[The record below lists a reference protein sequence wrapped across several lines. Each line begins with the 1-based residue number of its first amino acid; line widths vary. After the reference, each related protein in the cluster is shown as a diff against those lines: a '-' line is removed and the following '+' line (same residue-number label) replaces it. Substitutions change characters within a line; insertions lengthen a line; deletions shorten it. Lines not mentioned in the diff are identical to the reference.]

1 MASLV
6 LTDSSQL
13 TSDSQHLEPVVK
25 VPVDSSQSFAPLFL
39 PDPKDGSL
47 YLLRGSDNEAL
58 KKLPFTIPQLVA
70 SSPCKSSDGILYT
83 VGNFEGYSFLVNAD
97 VLILFRLHPPHQ
109 PLYLTPNYMNPLSPS
124 LELGTCADLV
134 HFVASSTGHA
144 MTLDRRLGSL
154 MWEGDY
160 GSPVI
165 AMYLL
170 ENEGLTS
177 VPFTSVAD
185 ETLNHL
191 LTRLT
196 SEPSFGPEDIKLY
209 TTLYI
214 GEHRH
219 GLYAFPS
226 LVDTQTPTIAPGQI
240 GGPLLLE
247 GPRPMVGSLSEWK
260 YGLPLPGNNMKLS
273 PLNLELS
280 LTFQSLPKE
289 KSVTS
294 PPVVIL
300 GHYVVPEFGKNIPQ
314 IEGRSDAIIQPSFED
329 VIENKS
335 TLQSE
340 SSVEHTNKNG
350 EFKEINSIGIQTEDA
365 KSHKPMREF
374 QQQSQGSRGSNSGS
388 RWQDVTA
395 VAEEMGGGN
404 VRVGKIIFNMDD
416 ILGKGCEGTF
426 LESKPHHLI
435 IKYDKTRGQFDNRAV
450 AVKRLLPECFTFA
463 DREVDLLRES
473 DEHANVV
480 RYFCTEQDKQF
491 RYIALELCAATLQDY
506 VEGKFEVGGKIA
518 AEVILYQAMAGLQ
531 HLHSLDIVHRDIKPH
546 NVLMSMPNPRGEVR
560 VMISDFGLCK
570 KLKVGRV
577 SFSRRSGVTGTDGW
591 IAPEMLS
598 GASRTTCAV
607 DIFSMGCVFYYV
619 LSLGKHPF
627 GDALRRQANIL
638 AGDSKLTDLESD
650 ENLLSLTLVE
660 AMISMEAHKRP
671 QATAVLKH
679 PLFWDKAKILAF
691 FQDVS
696 DRVEKESDESLVLS
710 GLEFNSSRI
719 VREDWRQCIDWEVA
733 HDLRKYRNY
742 RGNSVRDLLR
752 ALRNK
757 KHHYRDLSE
766 EAQQSLG
773 ELPNKFVDYWTERF
787 PLLLLH
793 SWLAMQCIRSE
804 PVFDQ
809 YYHSSYTFNST
820 ITSMATNIEKAGQP
834 FPENSQ
840 VSKAW
845 MRRKS
850 GSPHRGALG
859 RKMIGDTVDQQYF
872 DSPLVQRLN
881 PDCSP
886 KLNKK
891 DVVDYKN
898 KHKWV
903 STNLEESHNFE
914 SMNWRREDDPIRQK
928 FLRDGKKVEEISG
941 TLSPRWRSAR
951 LANALV
957 MLSSTAED
965 GEIEARITVG

>member
-1 MASLV
+1 MTSLTV
-6 LTDSSQL
+6 MTALIILITTVFVV
-13 TSDSQHLEPVVK
+13 TSADDAK
-25 VPVDSSQSFAPLFL
+25 NQSTNYVQEWDDPLMLLSTLDGPLFL

-47 YLLRGSDNEAL
+47 YLLRGSDSEAL

-83 VGNFEGYSFLVNAD
+83 GKKLDTWFSVNPRTGVKHEVLSFDKVDRTCPLTDSDESILLGKTEYNILMFDSKSKEKQWNITFFDYASTAMESERVNS
-97 VLILFRLHPPHQ
+97 
-109 PLYLTPNYMNPLSPS
+109 Y
-124 LELGTCADLV
+124 DLV

-329 VIENKS
+329 VIQNKS
-335 TLQSE
+335 TMQRG

-365 KSHKPMREF
+365 KSHKPVFTLKLNGWKMMSERNLTFILSKDCVRFMYYEAKSWLDQQENKGLKLILIILVGCMFSMFWYVRVQMREF

-395 VAEEMGGGN
+395 VAEEMGG
-404 VRVGKIIFNMDD
+404 
-416 ILGKGCEGTF
+416 
-426 LESKPHHLI
+426 
-435 IKYDKTRGQFDNRAV
+435 GQFDNRAV

-518 AEVILYQAMAGLQ
+518 ANVILYQAMAGLQ

-710 GLEFNSSRI
+710 SLEFDSSRV

-757 KHHYRDLSE
+757 VFLSGDLIPSSVEFLSKHFM
-766 EAQQSLG
+766 G
-773 ELPNKFVDYWTERF
+773 DY
-787 PLLLLH
+787 
-793 SWLAMQCIRSE
+793 
-804 PVFDQ
+804 
-809 YYHSSYTFNST
+809 
-820 ITSMATNIEKAGQP
+820 
-834 FPENSQ
+834 
-840 VSKAW
+840 
-845 MRRKS
+845 
-850 GSPHRGALG
+850 
-859 RKMIGDTVDQQYF
+859 
-872 DSPLVQRLN
+872 
-881 PDCSP
+881 
-886 KLNKK
+886 
-891 DVVDYKN
+891 
-898 KHKWV
+898 
-903 STNLEESHNFE
+903 
-914 SMNWRREDDPIRQK
+914 
-928 FLRDGKKVEEISG
+928 
-941 TLSPRWRSAR
+941 
-951 LANALV
+951 
-957 MLSSTAED
+957 
-965 GEIEARITVG
+965 

>member
-1 MASLV
+1 M
-6 LTDSSQL
+6 
-13 TSDSQHLEPVVK
+13 
-25 VPVDSSQSFAPLFL
+25 
-39 PDPKDGSL
+39 
-47 YLLRGSDNEAL
+47 
-58 KKLPFTIPQLVA
+58 
-70 SSPCKSSDGILYT
+70 
-83 VGNFEGYSFLVNAD
+83 
-97 VLILFRLHPPHQ
+97 
-109 PLYLTPNYMNPLSPS
+109 
-124 LELGTCADLV
+124 
-134 HFVASSTGHA
+134 
-144 MTLDRRLGSL
+144 DRHS
-154 MWEGDY
+154 
-160 GSPVI
+160 
-165 AMYLL
+165 
-170 ENEGLTS
+170 
-177 VPFTSVAD
+177 
-185 ETLNHL
+185 
-191 LTRLT
+191 
-196 SEPSFGPEDIKLY
+196 EDI
-209 TTLYI
+209 
-214 GEHRH
+214 
-219 GLYAFPS
+219 S
-226 LVDTQTPTIAPGQI
+226 LR
-240 GGPLLLE
+240 E
-247 GPRPMVGSLSEWK
+247 
-260 YGLPLPGNNMKLS
+260 
-273 PLNLELS
+273 
-280 LTFQSLPKE
+280 
-289 KSVTS
+289 
-294 PPVVIL
+294 

-329 VIENKS
+329 VIQNIS
-335 TLQSE
+335 TSQSG

-350 EFKEINSIGIQTEDA
+350 EFKETNSIGIQTEDA
-365 KSHKPMREF
+365 KSHKPVFIIKLNGWKMMSERNLTFILSKDCGRFIYYEAKSWLDQQENKGLKLILIILVGCMFSMFWYVRVQMREF
-374 QQQSQGSRGSNSGS
+374 HQQSQGSRGSNSGS

-426 LESKPHHLI
+426 VYK
-435 IKYDKTRGQFDNRAV
+435 GQFDNRAV

-518 AEVILYQAMAGLQ
+518 VDVILYQAMAGLQ

-577 SFSRRSGVTGTDGW
+577 SFSQRSGVTGTDGW

-598 GASRTTCAV
+598 GTSRTQGCHKYIKYQSTLGLAKDKLNRDRKISLYHCQVTGGLLGRHSELYLSTTCAV

-638 AGDSKLTDLESD
+638 AGESILTDLKSD
-650 ENLLSLTLVE
+650 EKLLSLTLVE

-710 GLEFNSSRI
+710 GLEFDSSRV
-719 VREDWRQCIDWEVA
+719 VRDDWRQCIDWEVA

-804 PVFDQ
+804 PVFEQ
-809 YYHSSYTFNST
+809 YYHSSYAFNST
-820 ITSMATNIEKAGQP
+820 ITSVASNNETAGQP

-850 GSPHRGALG
+850 GSPHKGALG
-859 RKMIGDTVDQQYF
+859 GKMIGDTVDQQYF
-872 DSPLVQRLN
+872 DSPLVHRLN

-891 DVVDYKN
+891 DVIDYKN
-898 KHKWV
+898 KQKWV

-951 LANALV
+951 VNTIRHKEVRNYNETKEILQIEIPESTLLSQNEQKQTIVHRKDKDEVTDSSSKKTNAHLPEDKLSKQINQHDSLCHSEKPIRKEIKNKNGKKKPKTTEVPLV
-957 MLSSTAED
+957 WKLPPTHLPLE
-965 GEIEARITVG
+965 

>member
-1 MASLV
+1 MA
-6 LTDSSQL
+6 T
-13 TSDSQHLEPVVK
+13 
-25 VPVDSSQSFAPLFL
+25 
-39 PDPKDGSL
+39 
-47 YLLRGSDNEAL
+47 LRGV
-58 KKLPFTIPQLVA
+58 Q
-70 SSPCKSSDGILYT
+70 T
-83 VGNFEGYSFLVNAD
+83 VQ
-97 VLILFRLHPPHQ
+97 PHR
-109 PLYLTPNYMNPLSPS
+109 SPS
-124 LELGTCADLV
+124 LLSA
-134 HFVASSTGHA
+134 
-144 MTLDRRLGSL
+144 
-154 MWEGDY
+154 
-160 GSPVI
+160 
-165 AMYLL
+165 
-170 ENEGLTS
+170 GLTEVS
-177 VPFTSVAD
+177 R
-185 ETLNHL
+185 L
-191 LTRLT
+191 LA
-196 SEPSFGPEDIKLY
+196 S
-209 TTLYI
+209 
-214 GEHRH
+214 
-219 GLYAFPS
+219 
-226 LVDTQTPTIAPGQI
+226 TI
-240 GGPLLLE
+240 
-247 GPRPMVGSLSEWK
+247 V
-260 YGLPLPGNNMKLS
+260 
-273 PLNLELS
+273 
-280 LTFQSLPKE
+280 KE
-289 KSVTS
+289 IEI
-294 PPVVIL
+294 VIVII

-329 VIENKS
+329 VIQNKS
-335 TLQSE
+335 TLQSG

-350 EFKEINSIGIQTEDA
+350 EFKEINSISTQTEDA
-365 KSHKPMREF
+365 KSHQPVFIIKLNGWKMMSERNLTFILSKDCGRFIYYEAKSWLDQQENKGLKLILIILVGCMFSMFWYVRVQMREF
-374 QQQSQGSRGSNSGS
+374 HQQSQGSRGSNSGS

-426 LESKPHHLI
+426 VYK
-435 IKYDKTRGQFDNRAV
+435 GQFDNRAV

-518 AEVILYQAMAGLQ
+518 ADVILYQAMAGLQ

-598 GASRTTCAV
+598 GTNSARWWWCNSCSLIADRSPDFILTARLSPVEQVSTLGLAKDKLNRDRKISLYHCQVTGGLLGRHSELYLSIKARYILLTFKSVCHFIKAV
-607 DIFSMGCVFYYV
+607 EQLMTI
-619 LSLGKHPF
+619 
-627 GDALRRQANIL
+627 RQAYGS
-638 AGDSKLTDLESD
+638 AGERTLTCHLKHKTDPKHDRLVKLTDLRSD
-650 ENLLSLTLVE
+650 EKLLSLTLVE

-710 GLEFNSSRI
+710 GLEFDSSRV

-809 YYHSSYTFNST
+809 YYHSSYTFNNT
-820 ITSMATNIEKAGQP
+820 ITSVASINEIAGQP

-850 GSPHRGALG
+850 GSPHKGALG
-859 RKMIGDTVDQQYF
+859 GKMIGDTVDTVDTVDQQYF
-872 DSPLVQRLN
+872 DSPLVHRLN
-881 PDCSP
+881 PDCAP

-891 DVVDYKN
+891 DVIDYKN
-898 KHKWV
+898 KQKWV

-951 LANALV
+951 VNTIRHKEVRNYNETKEILQIEIPESTLLSQNEQKQTIVYRKDKDEVTDSPSKKTNAHLPEDKLSKQINQHDSLCHSEKPIRKEIKNKNGKKKQKTTEVPLV
-957 MLSSTAED
+957 WKLPPTHLPLE
-965 GEIEARITVG
+965 